1 MSLDLDGIL
10 SVTSI
15 EKRSGLSKHIT
26 IARALEAKSEAEI
39 ADARK
44 RLETLFATRRDDVF
58 LGGDDEPLDDEEDED
73 VDDGIDAEFEV
84 ESDGASSMIEGSAPV
99 VEWSVAES
107 EGRQLVERSR
117 GMLDRIHEEDC
128 EEAIDLS
135 RAIEAAIERR
145 DVTALQQAIH
155 GLREMLFF
163 IEGRQ

>member
-117 GMLDRIHEEDC
+117 GMLDRIHEEDR